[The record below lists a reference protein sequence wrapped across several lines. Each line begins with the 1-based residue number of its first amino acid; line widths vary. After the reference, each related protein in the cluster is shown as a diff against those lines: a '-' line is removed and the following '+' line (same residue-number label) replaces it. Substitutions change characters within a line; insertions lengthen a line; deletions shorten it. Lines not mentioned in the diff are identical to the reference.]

1 VTEIELVVTDGK
13 NLKVDKL
20 GIEKVDKNGTNETFH
35 NS

>member
-1 VTEIELVVTDGK
+1 VTEIEVVATDGK
-13 NLKVDKL
+13 IFKVDKL